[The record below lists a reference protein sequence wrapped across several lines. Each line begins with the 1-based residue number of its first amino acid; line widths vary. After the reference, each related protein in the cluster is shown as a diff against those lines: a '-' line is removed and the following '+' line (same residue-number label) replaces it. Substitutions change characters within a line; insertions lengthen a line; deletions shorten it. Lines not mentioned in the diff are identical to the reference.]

1 MPVYSYHRTA
11 SQIRAPSAARR
22 EEAVRWFSLSQDLKP
37 VNLFDNIW
45 SDKDIN
51 IPITCV
57 FMESD
62 EGFCNF
68 WAVVK
73 IGQCISVWIRV
84 TCGMWRKGSEVNRKK
99 KKNWK
104 EKNRG
109 RQKEKGLRAKS
120 KRRSGLFARAWT
132 WRVSIHASAANAP
145 LSQRKIELVQ
155 KSGRLM
161 KSGAESLL
169 GHCLQMSNPS
179 EKKPLHHATAC
190 LVSAMKYEHS
200 V

>member
-1 MPVYSYHRTA
+1 MFPL
-11 SQIRAPSAARR
+11 QKAPS
-22 EEAVRWFSLSQDLKP
+22 S
-37 VNLFDNIW
+37 
-45 SDKDIN
+45 IN
-51 IPITCV
+51 HCWTETWLAGRDE
-57 FMESD
+57 MER
-62 EGFCNF
+62 G
-68 WAVVK
+68 
-73 IGQCISVWIRV
+73 GM
-84 TCGMWRKGSEVNRKK
+84 GMWRKGSEVNRKK

-132 WRVSIHASAANAP
+132 WRVSIHVSAANAP

>member
-1 MPVYSYHRTA
+1 MFPL
-11 SQIRAPSAARR
+11 QKAPS
-22 EEAVRWFSLSQDLKP
+22 S
-37 VNLFDNIW
+37 
-45 SDKDIN
+45 IN
-51 IPITCV
+51 HCWTETWLAGRDE
-57 FMESD
+57 MER
-62 EGFCNF
+62 G
-68 WAVVK
+68 
-73 IGQCISVWIRV
+73 GGM
-84 TCGMWRKGSEVNRKK
+84 GMWRKGSEVNRKK

-120 KRRSGLFARAWT
+120 KRRSGLFAHAWT

>member
-1 MPVYSYHRTA
+1 MFPL
-11 SQIRAPSAARR
+11 QKAPS
-22 EEAVRWFSLSQDLKP
+22 S
-37 VNLFDNIW
+37 
-45 SDKDIN
+45 IN
-51 IPITCV
+51 HCWTETWLAGRDE
-57 FMESD
+57 MER
-62 EGFCNF
+62 G
-68 WAVVK
+68 
-73 IGQCISVWIRV
+73 GM
-84 TCGMWRKGSEVNRKK
+84 GMWRKGSEVNRKKK

-161 KSGAESLL
+161 KLGAESLL